1 MISMTKSIGI
11 WRSWALVAGMMIGS
25 GIFTLP
31 ALLAPYGSYSFI
43 GWGVTGFGALCLAL
57 SYSYLSSR
65 KPGLGG
71 PYFYVFEAFG
81 VIPAAIVCWGY
92 WISLVSSI
100 AAISLSFAGYSQRFL
115 PVLNDYPIFYRHQC
129 TGCSRSQ
136 RGSTFYHHRKNHS
149 VSISGLYRHHVWRSN
164 AHSSHKP

>member
-1 MISMTKSIGI
+1 MGMAKSIGI

-43 GWGVTGFGALCLAL
+43 GWGVTGFGAICLAL

-81 VIPAAIVCWGY
+81 AIPAAIVCWGY
-92 WISLVSSI
+92 WISLVSFV
-100 AAISLSFAGYSQRFL
+100 AAISLSFAGYSQTYL
-115 PVLNDYPIFYRHQC
+115 PVLSDEPLYSSVFAIGIILFFTTINV
-129 TGCSRSQ
+129 
-136 RGSTFYHHRKNHS
+136 RGVREASAVQLFTTFVKQVGVVKYN
-149 VSISGLYRHHVWRSN
+149 I
-164 AHSSHKP
+164 

>member
-1 MISMTKSIGI
+1 MGMAKSIGI

-43 GWGVTGFGALCLAL
+43 GWGVTGFGAICLAL

-71 PYFYVFEAFG
+71 PYFYVLRHLVQFQLQLCVG
-81 VIPAAIVCWGY
+81 AIGFRWSPLSQPFPCPLLDTVKLTCRC
-92 WISLVSSI
+92 LVMNHST
-100 AAISLSFAGYSQRFL
+100 AMYLLLVLFYFL
-115 PVLNDYPIFYRHQC
+115 P
-129 TGCSRSQ
+129 RSM
-136 RGSTFYHHRKNHS
+136 FV
-149 VSISGLYRHHVWRSN
+149 VS
-164 AHSSHKP
+164 AKPVRCNFLPRL